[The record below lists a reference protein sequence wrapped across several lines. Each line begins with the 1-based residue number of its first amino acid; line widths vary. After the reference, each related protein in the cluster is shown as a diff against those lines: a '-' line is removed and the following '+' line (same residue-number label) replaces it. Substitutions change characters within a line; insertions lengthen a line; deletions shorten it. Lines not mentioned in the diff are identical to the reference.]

1 MILIYLNGI
10 DINQIQTGINKE
22 LVNISEW
29 LKTNRLSLNVKK
41 TITRCSLE
49 RNTLIL
55 IYMSLSIGGE
65 SMCEV
70 QNTKFSGAMI
80 IKTFLET
87 A

>member
-1 MILIYLNGI
+1 
-10 DINQIQTGINKE
+10 
-22 LVNISEW
+22 
-29 LKTNRLSLNVKK
+29 
-41 TITRCSLE
+41 
-49 RNTLIL
+49 
-55 IYMSLSIGGE
+55 MSLSIGGE